1 MMGPIELAKERL
13 RVKGRVVREALS
25 TDSGQKLLQLL
36 LEEFDGD
43 DLRGGTVE
51 DTYYRLGQRDVV
63 VYMIR
68 LLEGITGDE

>member
-13 RVKGRVVREALS
+13 RVKGKVVREALS
-25 TDSGQKLLQLL
+25 TESGQKLLMLL

-68 LLEGITGDE
+68 LLEGIGDE